1 MFKAISMNSIS
12 WATGR
17 SPHTT
22 IDAIPT
28 EGSLLNFSNKKHDLS
43 RKKSRIR
50 QHHPLHAFPSFP
62 TTQKS
67 QLLTYNY
74 PYIPPPHVS
83 RPRQVRQ
90 KCGIYTGSRTRGSS
104 TRCGLFCFD
113 RKRLHTRIITQH
125 GSCYATLSAGRRLDS
140 DEDHNTTFAS

>member
-12 WATGR
+12 WATRR

-28 EGSLLNFSNKKHDLS
+28 EGSLLNFSNKKTRLVKKQFSNSPTPPPCMLS
-43 RKKSRIR
+43 
-50 QHHPLHAFPSFP
+50 PSSP

-67 QLLTYNY
+67 QLLTNTY

-113 RKRLHTRIITQH
+113 RKRLRTRIITQH
-125 GSCYATLSAGRRLDS
+125 GSCYATLSA
-140 DEDHNTTFAS
+140 